1 LVETEFALSLGTQRW
16 PLPATADEITLG
28 RAANADIRL
37 PPDDQISRIH
47 ARLVRTGATWALHDA
62 SRNGTGLNGR
72 RLTAPTQLT
81 DNDQINIGRSVLTF
95 HATPAAASTTQ
106 PPAAGSLHEQP
117 PHGTPGSPPV
127 AAPPGSQASPGGP
140 SSSFDMPPSGSAS
153 PGAQPAPGTPPSA
166 PDGPP
171 AHGAQPAAPATP
183 QPGSAPA
190 GAQAS
195 PYQREW
201 NDEPNRWNM
210 RPPADQPDA
219 SANPADW
226 NAAEPGHQAAPA
238 SSSDEYG
245 GSARSSDELAGR
257 AGSAASSDEL
267 GPASTTPPPPAP
279 ARSPLT
285 PRPAPSRSPAAGTTS
300 GTADDVPADS
310 PFAPSS
316 PHPEAPRNDP
326 YPADRASISQPNPA
340 DAGNSASWPGYP
352 SADYLESARSPWS
365 GDERSQIETPRTPYP
380 ERVEYPDYP
389 DEPNIGGPKKPKR
402 PERRP
407 RENADEA
414 GRVRL
419 ARVLAIAGAMLA
431 VGLVINLIATFLA
444 DGPGGMLRW
453 LIAPILAL
461 LGAMTFAVL
470 DAVSPNE
477 RPPSRLDVSAV
488 VAIAAVLVGVG
499 IGGFA
504 ITSGAEYAAG
514 YLSGNETGED
524 RLIKPVGKTTAGLAI
539 TVDNVTNTS
548 HFTRIRLTVTN
559 NGKDALSLP
568 LDGNATFTSADGNSI
583 RADGSRSNWPDK
595 FPVGATQQ
603 GTIVFKGHLPMG
615 LKTAIL
621 TLRPGDPPIVL
632 SGIPLSN

>member
-1 LVETEFALSLGTQRW
+1 METEFALSLGTQRW

-28 RAANADIRL
+28 RAANADVRL

-47 ARLVRTGATWALHDA
+47 ARLIRTGPTWALHDA

-95 HATPAAASTTQ
+95 HAIPAAAGTSSTAQ
-106 PPAAGSLHEQP
+106 PPAASSP
-117 PHGTPGSPPV
+117 PAPAAPGHGTSG
-127 AAPPGSQASPGGP
+127 AQASPGTP
-140 SSSFDMPPSGSAS
+140 SSSFDRPAG
-153 PGAQPAPGTPPSA
+153 PGAQSAPGTPPSA

-171 AHGAQPAAPATP
+171 AQGVQPGAPAAFPP
-183 QPGSAPA
+183 SGSA

-201 NDEPNRWNM
+201 NDEPNRWTM
-210 RPPADQPDA
+210 RPPADQADA
-219 SANPADW
+219 NPNPADSHPPVSTDP
-226 NAAEPGHQAAPA
+226 ASPSDGRPGPASPSDGRPGPASPSDEHPGSA
-238 SSSDEYG
+238 SSSDEHPG
-245 GSARSSDELAGR
+245 
-257 AGSAASSDEL
+257 EL

-279 ARSPLT
+279 ARAPLT
-285 PRPAPSRSPAAGTTS
+285 PRPAPPRSPAAGTTS
-300 GTADDVPADS
+300 AAPDDVPGDS

-365 GDERSQIETPRTPYP
+365 GDERAQIETPRTPYP

-477 RPPSRLDVSAV
+477 RPPSRLDVSVV

-559 NGKDALSLP
+559 NGDGAISLP

-595 FPVGATQQ
+595 FPVGTTQQ

-632 SGIPLSN
+632 SSIPLSN